1 MLHITEYTQLTFI
14 WLKSLIETIEK
25 NVKNVNNVVLVFL
38 LTTLNIFYTFFSAA
52 IGNFEQ
58 VNARRAN
65 SSNRQKMK
73 F

>member
-1 MLHITEYTQLTFI
+1 MLHITECTQLTFI

-25 NVKNVNNVVLVFL
+25 NVKDVNNVVLVFL
-38 LTTLNIFYTFFSAA
+38 LTTLNIFSTFFSVA
-52 IGNFEQ
+52 IDNFEQ
-58 VNARRAN
+58 VNASRAN

>member
-25 NVKNVNNVVLVFL
+25 NVKDVNNVVLVFL
-38 LTTLNIFYTFFSAA
+38 LTTLNIFYTFFSAP